1 MDGEEQLQV
10 QRSYDEAV
18 RTYSLELA
26 DAWVKGW
33 AKGMSSARA
42 GTVTKSVREE
52 WGMQEEEHLLP
63 EEESTISKCRIL
75 SVT

>member
-1 MDGEEQLQV
+1 
-10 QRSYDEAV
+10 
-18 RTYSLELA
+18 
-26 DAWVKGW
+26 
-33 AKGMSSARA
+33 MSSARA